1 MIFFENIFCVFRIS
15 FFSISYAY
23 NLRIWSFQRASS
35 ILGFSLFINSLFYL
49 GPCWILPVP
58 PPCLQAQHSFYMFI
72 LLGPLYCWGILEFYC
87 TYYFYLIFCL
97 LWYFHPSFQVVF
109 STIFLS
115 FCRILP
121 SFHLFVFLLATVS
134 LNMFIIILISLSRI
148 SPSSLLLDAI
158 TARVIIFEGVMLS
171 WFFLFLS
178 LVHWKLCIRYYFFLD
193 LVFFNQLV
201 TWVRMYRMYSSEN
214 NSLYQELQVLA

>member
-1 MIFFENIFCVFRIS
+1 M
-15 FFSISYAY
+15 
-23 NLRIWSFQRASS
+23 
-35 ILGFSLFINSLFYL
+35 
-49 GPCWILPVP
+49 P
-58 PPCLQAQHSFYMFI
+58 
-72 LLGPLYCWGILEFYC
+72 
-87 TYYFYLIFCL
+87 FYLISCL
-97 LWYFHPSFQVVF
+97 LWYLHPSFQVVF

-121 SFHLFVFLLATVS
+121 SFHLSPSVFRLATVS
-134 LNMFIIILISLSRI
+134 LNMFTIILISLSRI

-158 TARVIIFEGVMLS
+158 TARVIIFVGVRLS